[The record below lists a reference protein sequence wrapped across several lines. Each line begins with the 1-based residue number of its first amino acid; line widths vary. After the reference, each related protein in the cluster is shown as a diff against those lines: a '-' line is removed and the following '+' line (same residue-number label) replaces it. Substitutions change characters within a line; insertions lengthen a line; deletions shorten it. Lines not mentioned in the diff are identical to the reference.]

1 VFAVAYAYIA
11 TEKLHRLVGAL
22 GDAVLTLLL
31 AVTNLAVNA
40 DTSSSEYGRM
50 RAHSEAQTAFEAADK
65 ALTSGDLATYQK
77 KTQEA

>member
-1 VFAVAYAYIA
+1 MSLLGAMSVTAWLKAAVFVVAYAYIA

-40 DTSSSEYGRM
+40 DTSSSEYGPM
-50 RAHSEAQTAFEAADK
+50 RAQ
-65 ALTSGDLATYQK
+65 
-77 KTQEA
+77 